1 MAIRKD
7 IRMRIS
13 SDMRGKITTGT
24 KSEKGFP
31 MSLDYFDI
39 SDFPELIAIYGE
51 KPKRIAI
58 TFPSN
63 DYQDFFSTEYNTWG
77 GKTGKPIKK
86 RCCDGETC
94 TFNIEEK
101 IGVKKYTAGSAVAC
115 VCKQESFPADAER
128 CKCYM
133 SLKAYI
139 INPNSGKIESISP
152 YRFENHSVNSADKLA
167 TEILKI
173 NTITAGKLMGV
184 PFVLSVDMVDQ
195 VVAGEKRRYPIWS
208 IQAVGSIDRIL
219 DFSDRGLLP
228 VNEHSALSLGAGA
241 LDESRMITAGNAPQ
255 AKPKREN
262 ENAAPAQTEIS
273 LNLGQNSQERE
284 RLLSAFADLQS
295 SFNGEASAF
304 KNKVT
309 MTLKKNWNGDFESL
323 SDADLETCLSKIK
336 T

>member
-31 MSLDYFDI
+31 MSLDYFDV
-39 SDFPELIAIYGE
+39 SDFPELVAVYGE

-77 GKTGKPIKK
+77 GKTSKPIKK
-86 RCCDGETC
+86 RFCDGETC

-101 IGVKKYTAGSAVAC
+101 IGATKYSAGSAVAC
-115 VCKQESFPADAER
+115 VCKQENFPADAER

-133 SLKAYI
+133 SLKAYV

-228 VNEHSALSLGAGA
+228 VNDHSALALGAGA
-241 LDESRMITAGNAPQ
+241 LDESRMIAAGTSQEKPQ
-255 AKPKREN
+255 QK
-262 ENAAPAQTEIS
+262 AAPEKPTQTEIS
-273 LNLGQNSQERE
+273 LNLDSPSPERQK
-284 RLLSAFADLQS
+284 LLSRFADLQS
-295 SFNGEASAF
+295 SFDGDSKAF
-304 KNKVT
+304 RNRVV
-309 MTLKKNWNGDFESL
+309 MALKRNWDGDFEKL
-323 SDADLETCLSKIK
+323 SEDDLQACLSKIK